1 MKPKSSLHIST
12 PKTGRCFVDPPTA
25 IQPSDKVLFALH
37 GYGQLPQYFLRR
49 FDAVRKAGWRIVAPE
64 GLHRFYVE
72 GTSGRVGASWMTKEE
87 RLTDIED
94 TLRWLGLVRETVLD
108 TIRPEKLV
116 LLGFSQGVAAAMR
129 WAAMGKQPADW
140 DGFIFWAG
148 VLPPDLSWEDGLHG
162 LRGIPIHTALGDQ
175 DPFFDEQL
183 AQASKALFHSAKLE
197 VVQHIFEGKH
207 HIEENLLVEILNQL

>member
-1 MKPKSSLHIST
+1 MDPST
-12 PKTGRCFVDPPTA
+12 E

-94 TLRWLGLVRETVLD
+94 TIRWLSLVRETILGA
-108 TIRPEKLV
+108 IRPEKLV

-129 WAAMGKQPADW
+129 WAAMGNQHADW
-140 DGFIFWAG
+140 DGLIFWAG
-148 VLPPDLSWEDGLHG
+148 VLPPDLPWQDGLHG
-162 LRGIPIHTALGDQ
+162 IQGIPIHTALGDQ

-183 AQASKALFHSAKLE
+183 ARASKSLFRSANLE
-197 VVQHIFEGKH
+197 VMHHVFEGKH
-207 HIEENLLVEILNQL
+207 HIDDKLLTEILAQF